1 MSVNGKT
8 YLFSLLILFM
18 LHFQVQRLH
27 LV

>member
-8 YLFSLLILFM
+8 YLFSVLMLFM